1 MIPRTGIGRGGP
13 YNRGRRMPGKVTLVV
28 TAGPIQGRRYDF
40 EEHDTFL
47 FGRAPDCH
55 AELARSDT
63 SASRHHFILE
73 VNPPAARLRDLGS
86 LNGTRVNGSRHGGRA
101 RHETPAEG
109 ARRAHT
115 QVDLRHG
122 DQIRV
127 GATEFEVSIA
137 VPALCCE
144 CGRTIEDRDRK
155 AAGWIAGTFLCPDCR
170 RPHRSAG
177 PTAQR
182 VRTVVAPAG
191 PASAGGVRTAE
202 GRTGTTV
209 GGYEVGPLVGKGGM
223 GVVYRAR
230 RVADDRDVALKLLLP
245 RVAVGPEARAAVLRE
260 IEVTEQLRHPNIVEL
275 LDHGEDGPAFYFAME
290 YCPGGSVAAR
300 LELQGRP
307 FELEVA
313 ASLALDALEGLAFA
327 HAAGI
332 VHRDLK
338 PDNLL
343 IGNDGAA
350 KLTDFGLA
358 KSFEQAGLSGL
369 TATGA
374 AAGTLSFMP
383 REQITSFRQL
393 RPASDVWS
401 MGATLYF
408 MLTRQYVR
416 DFGSHKDP
424 LAVVLRGGVV
434 RLRKRAPHLPE
445 AVAAVVDRAIADDP
459 AARYPTA
466 AEFRDALRGAL
477 D

>member
-1 MIPRTGIGRGGP
+1 
-13 YNRGRRMPGKVTLVV
+13 MPGKVTLVV
-28 TAGPIQGRRYDF
+28 TAGPIQGRRYDLG
-40 EEHDTFL
+40 EHDTFL

-86 LNGTRVNGSRHGGRA
+86 LNGTRVNGTRHGGRA

-109 ARRAHT
+109 ARRA
-115 QVDLRHG
+115 QAEVDLRDG
-122 DQIRV
+122 DRIRV
-127 GATEFEVSIA
+127 GATEFQVSI
-137 VPALCCE
+137 VSPAQCCE
-144 CGRTIEDRDRK
+144 CGRTIEERDRK
-155 AAGWIAGTFLCPDCR
+155 VAGWLAGTFLCPDCR
-170 RPHRSAG
+170 RPDPSTGA
-177 PTAQR
+177 TAQHLR
-182 VRTVVAPAG
+182 RRAVPAS
-191 PASAGGVRTAE
+191 PASARAVPSAE

-209 GGYEVGPLVGKGGM
+209 GGYEVGPIVGRGGM

-230 RVADDRDVALKLLLP
+230 RKTDGREVALKLVVP
-245 RVAVGPEARAAVLRE
+245 RMAVGPEARAAVLRE
-260 IEVTEQLRHPNIVEL
+260 IEVTERLRHPNIVEF

-300 LELQGRP
+300 LALEGRP
-307 FELEVA
+307 FEIGAA
-313 ASLALDALEGLAFA
+313 ASLALDGLEGLAFA

-343 IGNDGAA
+343 IGKDGGAR
-350 KLTDFGLA
+350 LTDFGLA

-416 DFGSHKDP
+416 DFGPHKDP
-424 LAVVLRGGVV
+424 LAVVLGGGIV

-445 AVAAVVDRAIADDP
+445 ALAAVVDRAIADDP
-459 AARYPTA
+459 AARYQTA
-466 AEFRDALRGAL
+466 AEFKDALRGAL

>member
-1 MIPRTGIGRGGP
+1 MIPRTETGGGGP

-28 TAGPIQGRRYDF
+28 TAGPIRGRRYDL

-86 LNGTRVNGSRHGGRA
+86 LNGTRVNGTRHGGRA

-109 ARRAHT
+109 ARRA
-115 QVDLRHG
+115 QAEVDLRDG
-122 DQIRV
+122 DRIRV
-127 GATEFEVSIA
+127 GATEFEVR
-137 VPALCCE
+137 VVTPALCCE
-144 CGRTIEDRDRK
+144 CGRTIEDGDRK

-170 RPHRSAG
+170 RPAKSG
-177 PTAQR
+177 PTGQKI
-182 VRTVVAPAG
+182 RTGVVGAG
-191 PASAGGVRTAE
+191 PASARAVPTAE

-230 RVADDRDVALKLLLP
+230 RVADGRDVALKLLVP
-245 RVAVGPEARAAVLRE
+245 RVAAGPQTRAAVLRE
-260 IEVTEQLRHPNIVEL
+260 IEVTERLRHPNIVEL

-300 LELQGRP
+300 LELEGRP
-307 FELEVA
+307 FDLGVA
-313 ASLALDALEGLAFA
+313 ASLALGALEGLALA

-343 IGNDGAA
+343 IGRDGAA
-350 KLTDFGLA
+350 RLTDFGLA

-408 MLTRQYVR
+408 MLTRKYVR
-416 DFGSHKDP
+416 DFGPHKDP
-424 LAVVLRGGVV
+424 LAVVLGSGIV

-445 AVAAVVDRAIADDP
+445 ALAAVVDRAIADDP
-459 AARYPTA
+459 AARYSTA